1 MIKKKLA
8 YINYDCFLDTDLTV
22 LKELS
27 KYYQIIWVPILKEG
41 SNFYSDYFLKN
52 YAYENNINI
61 YIYKYNFRFRSPK
74 NLKLF
79 YDISKVIKQHNC
91 EILITACNNIYWTII
106 SSIFLRKILIITG
119 IHDVVPHSGFNSSM
133 WINLSLKLS
142 VFSKE
147 NFIFYSKNQMDIFN
161 KKYKKNTFY
170 VGMSYK
176 DFGNSNVNLKPI
188 SNGVKL
194 LFFGRIDAYKGLD
207 TLISDLEI
215 LYKENIQ
222 NIQLTIAGRG
232 PFWDKCAPLIKTNQ
246 LFNLQIRFIDN
257 KEIPNLMC
265 QHHFLVLPY
274 RDATQSGPL
283 MIAVRYNMP
292 IIAPNWGCFSEIYT
306 SESALLYESD
316 NLIGALKKCSIMT
329 DDEYLKMK
337 NNCIINKENYSEE
350 KIVSNYVSFSEKL
363 LK

>member
-1 MIKKKLA
+1 MRKRKLA
-8 YINYDCFLDTDLTV
+8 YMNYDCFLDTDLTV

-27 KYYQIIWVPILKEG
+27 KYYQILWIPILKEESNLYSG
-41 SNFYSDYFLKN
+41 SFLRK
-52 YAYENNINI
+52 YACENNIFIHI
-61 YIYKYNFRFRSPK
+61 YTYNSRLRSPK
-74 NLKLF
+74 NLNLF
-79 YDISKVIKQHNC
+79 YDISKLIKQHNC
-91 EILITACNNIYWTII
+91 QILITACNNIYWTIV
-106 SSIFLRKILIITG
+106 SSIFLRNILNITG
-119 IHDVVPHSGFNSSM
+119 IHDVIPHSGFKSSM
-133 WINLSLKLS
+133 LINLSLKVS
-142 VFSKE
+142 VFFKE

-176 DFGNSNVNLKPI
+176 DFGHSNVNLEPI

-207 TLISDLEI
+207 ALINSLEI
-215 LYKENIQ
+215 LYRENIQ

-232 PFWDKCAPLIKTNQ
+232 PFWCKCASFIKTNK
-246 LFNLQIRFIDN
+246 LYNLQIRFIDN
-257 KEIPNLMC
+257 KEIPDLMC

-306 SESALLYESD
+306 SESALLYESN
-316 NLIGALKKCSIMT
+316 NLIGALKRCSIMT
-329 DDEYLKMK
+329 NDEYLKMK
-337 NNCIINKENYSEE
+337 SNCIKNKKNYSEE
-350 KIVSNYVSFSEKL
+350 KIVSNYVSFFEKL